1 MNEAVTLSFAA
12 ALLLGLG
19 FGAGPCNIACLPYLA
34 PVFLTGESGVG
45 TSWRVILPF
54 SLGRV
59 SGYSLLGLL
68 AGWLGGD
75 LTNRLESAPT
85 RWILGIATLMVALS
99 LLVRRSHNP
108 ACSESNGVRVGLPTP
123 AVPRYGNHSLLPS
136 GLFFMGAGLALNP
149 CLPLGTV
156 LLAAAASGSGGAGLS
171 LGIGFGI
178 GAALIPALIFG
189 VGMAHFGAE
198 IRRYLAQW
206 RSRLE
211 LAGIAMLIIMGIGT
225 TAGWITT

>member
-34 PVFLTGESGVG
+34 PVFLTGGSGVNN
-45 TSWRVILPF
+45 SWRVILPF

-75 LTNRLESAPT
+75 LASRLDLAPT
-85 RWILGIATLMVALS
+85 RWLLGGATLLVALA
-99 LLVRRSHNP
+99 LWRRHKRSPVCAGNDP
-108 ACSESNGVRVGLPTP
+108 VRVALPSDVGRNNSGRT
-123 AVPRYGNHSLLPS
+123 LLPS

-156 LLAAAASGSGGAGLS
+156 LVAAAASGSGSAGLS

-178 GAALIPALIFG
+178 GAALIPALVFG
-189 VGMAHFGAE
+189 VGMAHFGTE
-198 IRRYLAQW
+198 VRSHLAQW
-206 RSRLE
+206 RPRLE
-211 LAGIAMLIIMGIGT
+211 QAGIAMLIIMGIGT
-225 TAGWITT
+225 AAGWVTT